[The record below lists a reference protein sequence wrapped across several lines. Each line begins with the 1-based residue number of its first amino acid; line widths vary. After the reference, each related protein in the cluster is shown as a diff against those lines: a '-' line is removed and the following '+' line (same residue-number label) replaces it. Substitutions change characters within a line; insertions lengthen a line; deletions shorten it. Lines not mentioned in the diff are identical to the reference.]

1 MGPVLAWKGPG
12 QRTPRGHLS
21 QSPCGPCDPAGWG
34 GGAGVSVSCCRG
46 GWRSPHSWRLLG
58 VPPRVTQETSSSL

>member
-34 GGAGVSVSCCRG
+34 GGRG
-46 GWRSPHSWRLLG
+46 CECVLLSWRLALPSL
-58 VPPRVTQETSSSL
+58 VEAAWRAPPGDSGDFQ